1 MELEHG
7 FTTREEWEEY
17 FKKYFAQIRELE
29 EINSFQMNKEPK
41 QWLADF
47 KQKARILEE
56 KYQENNVYLK
66 QHVYYFTREGHPWER
81 SVADP
86 LLSFLYRYSTRFE
99 DIEAAYELAISLQMF
114 YEMLN
119 DEVALMKCDMIKL
132 TVYFFLDIVPLK
144 KEISAL
150 CYRGIQVFEKHYE
163 ELIRKKKVWG

>member
-7 FTTREEWEEY
+7 FTTREEW
-17 FKKYFAQIRELE
+17 E

-132 TVYFFLDIVPLK
+132 TVYFFLDIVHLK